1 MRKRSKKIDA
11 SRHTVSVGDSVPR
24 FAAIAPKKP
33 AVRMPAKVAQFSPSG
48 PGVISAMATISETS
62 AAVIQPWEVISE
74 VISGIIERPPKL
86 VKPIFR
92 KLMNSSSS
100 TIMFLRS
107 LPLVELRN
115 QQAADR
121 ADDAPDRR
129 S

>member
-1 MRKRSKKIDA
+1 
-11 SRHTVSVGDSVPR
+11 
-24 FAAIAPKKP
+24 
-33 AVRMPAKVAQFSPSG
+33 
-48 PGVISAMATISETS
+48 MATISETS

-107 LPLVELRN
+107 LPLIELRTSGRDPRRDE
-115 QQAADR
+115 QIDR
-121 ADDAPDRR
+121 